1 MRTRA
6 RPPNASERTGHLR
19 RFNRPCGVL
28 SERPHDRVFNTRTDA
43 RMPDPEWMTYAQ
55 LGERLGVS
63 PEAARQK
70 ALRGRWRR
78 QQGNDGRTLVLVEP
92 DACSGPRKPRRR
104 LPVEQVDEHPHGQP
118 DEPRT
123 DARTVDA
130 LTAHIE
136 TLKGALAKAEAA
148 LVERDVDVRRE
159 RERVDDLTRELLRV
173 TAEAMAAGAARDNL
187 RVELDAAR
195 ARPWWKRLVG

>member
-1 MRTRA
+1 ML
-6 RPPNASERTGHLR
+6 EQQ
-19 RFNRPCGVL
+19 
-28 SERPHDRVFNTRTDA
+28 
-43 RMPDPEWMTYAQ
+43 WMTYAE

-78 QQGNDGRTLVLVEP
+78 QQGNDGRALVLVEP
-92 DACSGPRKPRRR
+92 DALSGPRKPRRR
-104 LPVEQVDEHPHGQP
+104 PPVEQVDEHPHDQP
-118 DEPRT
+118 DEHRT

-136 TLKGALAKAEAA
+136 TLKAALAKAETA
-148 LVERDVDVRRE
+148 LAERDVDVRRE

-173 TAEAMAAGAARDNL
+173 TSEAMAAGAARDSL
-187 RVELDAAR
+187 RVELDAVR
-195 ARPWWKRLVG
+195 ARPWWKRLTG